1 MSIPDEEIENAIL
14 RWICTFTEI
23 SGPVENIDSLSDGI
37 ALTEVMCEISP
48 EVFERSKI
56 IMEASDN
63 WALKLQNLTYL
74 YQGLETYYSDTLKK
88 VFDKTYV
95 DPLKVSKNE
104 EKEQL
109 YNLSELVLG
118 AAVQCK
124 NKEFYIN
131 AILTLDESCQNA
143 LMYLI
148 EKILNRCNQ
157 DQQTFE
163 EDNIEPARRDSLF
176 RGSFQGNVAKV
187 DAQVKSLL
195 SKIEELEN
203 ENHQLG
209 QRVTDLVQDRE
220 NIKKK
225 NSELMDE
232 LTKKST
238 DMRELV
244 IEKDVLEK
252 MKEKENEDELKDEL
266 KLREYKITE
275 LSNFIEELKEKHKS
289 KLPL

>member
-1 MSIPDEEIENAIL
+1 M
-14 RWICTFTEI
+14 
-23 SGPVENIDSLSDGI
+23 
-37 ALTEVMCEISP
+37 
-48 EVFERSKI
+48 
-56 IMEASDN
+56 
-63 WALKLQNLTYL
+63 
-74 YQGLETYYSDTLKK
+74 
-88 VFDKTYV
+88 
-95 DPLKVSKNE
+95 
-104 EKEQL
+104 
-109 YNLSELVLG
+109 LG

-163 EDNIEPARRDSLF
+163 EENVENVRRDSLF
-176 RGSFQGNVAKV
+176 RGSFQGNVAKA

-195 SKIEELEN
+195 AKIEELEN

-209 QRVTDLVQDRE
+209 QRVNDLVQDRE

-232 LTKKST
+232 ITKKST

-252 MKEKENEDELKDEL
+252 VFFDFEM
-266 KLREYKITE
+266 IC
-275 LSNFIEELKEKHKS
+275 
-289 KLPL
+289 